1 MLFLPALNRGVSVSV
16 ALRSRSLAVPR
27 TLLLLVAIALLAAV
41 PHALN
46 MWSYPAF
53 TIADDEG
60 IYVSQ
65 AISWLHTGAL
75 APYTYSYDHAP
86 GGWIQIAVFYAL
98 TGGPATFGMPIDG
111 ARVLMLLLH
120 VGSALLLFRIA
131 RRLGASMLAAGIV
144 VAFFSVSPLAIFYQR
159 MVLLDNIMVFWLLVS
174 LALALDARSRAWI
187 AASGIAFGIA
197 VLSKETAV
205 LLAPFLLVLA
215 WQTSGWRGVL
225 MWSGAATLAVLPY
238 PLYALSR
245 GELLPVADP
254 YLPYVMP
261 NDASARPSLISTLL
275 WQLSRPGGGTFSFT
289 NDFFY
294 YLRSD
299 WLWRDVV
306 LLPLGLGTIIVN
318 VYRGLRQRPSLV
330 AAIAG
335 LIPCLYLARG
345 GIIFVYYIVFAL
357 PFLALNLGLALDAVL
372 RQLEPVRARLL
383 GASLL
388 VLLVGIYWGRGTLA
402 PLYTQHPDA
411 PGREAAAWIKTYV
424 PASATIVGRDDLLAY
439 LREPLDGPAYP
450 GFQVHW
456 QVANDRNVPWSF
468 GYDWSQIDYL
478 VVDPHELSDFEE
490 TANTFAL
497 AALGHAH
504 KVAEWTFVNHA
515 AGPLHWDQSIQIWE
529 ADRLSDPNLAA
540 FFAWN
545 LHGRDQLCKA
555 HVASCDDIAADSPHP
570 YAEATARPQA
580 LTEQ

>member
-1 MLFLPALNRGVSVSV
+1 MLFHPALDHGIPLSV
-16 ALRSRSLAVPR
+16 ALRARSLAVPR
-27 TLLLLVAIALLAAV
+27 TLLVLTAIVLLAAI

-60 IYVSQ
+60 IYASQ

-86 GGWIQIAVFYAL
+86 GGWIQIAIFYAL
-98 TGGPATFGMPIDG
+98 TGGPAAFGAPIDG
-111 ARVLMLLLH
+111 ARVLMLLFH
-120 VGSALLLFRIA
+120 VGSALLLYRIA
-131 RRLGASMLAAGIV
+131 RRLGASMTAALFV
-144 VAFFSVSPLAIFYQR
+144 VALFSVSPLAIFYQR
-159 MVLLDNIMVFWLLVS
+159 MVLLDNIMVFWLLAS
-174 LALALDARSRAWI
+174 LALALDARSRALI

-197 VLSKETAV
+197 VLSKETAA
-205 LLAPFLLVLA
+205 LLAPLLMVLT
-215 WQTSGWRGVL
+215 WHRSGWRGL
-225 MWSGAATLAVLPY
+225 LAWGAAATLAVLPY

-261 NDASARPSLISTLL
+261 NDGAARPSLISALL

-289 NDFFY
+289 NDFFWY
-294 YLRSD
+294 VRSD

-306 LLPLGLGTIIVN
+306 LLPLGVAAIVLN
-318 VYRGLRQRPSLV
+318 AYRGLRRRRSLV
-330 AAIAG
+330 AAIAA

-372 RQLEPVRARLL
+372 RRLEPARSRLL

-388 VLLVGIYWGRGTLA
+388 VLLLGIYWGRGTLA

-411 PGREAAAWIKTYV
+411 PGREAAAWIKTYI
-424 PASATIVGRDDLLAY
+424 PSSATIVGRDDLLAL
-439 LREPLDGPAYP
+439 LREPIDGPAYP
-450 GFQVHW
+450 RFEVHW
-456 QVANDRNVPWSF
+456 RVVNDRSVPWSF
-468 GYDWSQIDYL
+468 GYDWTQIDYL
-478 VVDPHELSDFEE
+478 VVDPHELSDFED

-497 AALGHAH
+497 AAIGHAH
-504 KVAEWTFVNHA
+504 KVAEWRFVNHA
-515 AGPLHWDQSIQIWE
+515 AGPFHWDQRIQIWE

-540 FFAWN
+540 FSTWD
-545 LHGRDQLCKA
+545 LHGRDLLCKPR
-555 HVASCDDIAADSPHP
+555 VASCDEVAPDSRHP
-570 YAEATARPQA
+570 YAEATVLPQT